1 VKRGLFIVSELDG
14 PVAERVREIQR
25 EFDPRLAHAT
35 PPHVTIT
42 GSSGAGP
49 ILPSTTVEELRAALE
64 PVARATAPIA
74 VTFEPPHRF
83 MQTGI
88 VVLPL
93 DPHGPLR
100 ALHER
105 IATSGLTF
113 GRSRFP
119 FSPHCTLNFY
129 RTLTPAELK
138 RLLALRVDDPVVLA
152 RIQVYESLDPQPA
165 RKVLELKLEGRGTRE
180 EGRGHPP
187 GRS

>member
-1 VKRGLFIVSELDG
+1 VKRGLFIISELDG
-14 PVAERVREIQR
+14 LVAERVREIQR
-25 EFDPRLAHAT
+25 EFDPRLERST

-42 GSSGAGP
+42 GSSGVGP
-49 ILPSTTVEELRAALE
+49 ILPSTTAEELRAALE
-64 PVARATAPIA
+64 PVARTTAPIA
-74 VTFEPPHRF
+74 VAFGPPHRF

-105 IATSGLTF
+105 IAASGLTF

-119 FSPHCTLNFY
+119 FSPHCTLSFY

-138 RLLALRVDDPVVLA
+138 RLLALRVDDPVVLE

-165 RKVLELKLEGRGTRE
+165 RKVLELELQGLGVGGRG
-180 EGRGHPP
+180 P
-187 GRS
+187 GTA